1 MGSRP
6 AVPRRAH
13 RADGVFAAGP
23 RTITARARAA
33 GDCGENRCDAGAD
46 RSRLVAAA
54 TRCCRNSEGGRH
66 SACARQFVGGESAPR
81 PSGMRRARSRFST
94 AAPSDLVAHALAR
107 PRCRAAAARST
118 LRQDPREAVRA
129 RAGRAPDGGFTQ
141 TIRRLCVGF
150 QLVRCQW
157 HGCCVAMAIRALG
170 PAEFNLFEELVVLY
184 TYYDYLDLPPGASAA
199 RIEAAYQTIKQRLDA
214 RTDETLVRLIH
225 EAHALLSDPEQRHVY
240 DAELE
245 RSAAEADAELKALL
259 DEQARTPRTRR
270 VQDVP
275 TPLLA
280 AIRAWAA

>member
-1 MGSRP
+1 M
-6 AVPRRAH
+6 AWML
-13 RADGVFAAGP
+13 
-23 RTITARARAA
+23 
-33 GDCGENRCDAGAD
+33 
-46 RSRLVAAA
+46 RS
-54 TRCCRNSEGGRH
+54 
-66 SACARQFVGGESAPR
+66 
-81 PSGMRRARSRFST
+81 
-94 AAPSDLVAHALAR
+94 
-107 PRCRAAAARST
+107 
-118 LRQDPREAVRA
+118 
-129 RAGRAPDGGFTQ
+129 
-141 TIRRLCVGF
+141 
-150 QLVRCQW
+150 
-157 HGCCVAMAIRALG
+157 HGHQGLG